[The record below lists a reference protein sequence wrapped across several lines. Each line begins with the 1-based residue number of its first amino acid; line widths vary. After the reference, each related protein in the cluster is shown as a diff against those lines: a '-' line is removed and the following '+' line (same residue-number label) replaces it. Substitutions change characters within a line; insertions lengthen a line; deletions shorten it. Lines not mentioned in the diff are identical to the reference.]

1 MNKQEREAY
10 DKEYHEA
17 KEKGVPFFPDILFKD
32 AVVSLIV
39 FLILVALAYFVGA
52 PLEARANPGDT
63 TYTPRP
69 EWYFLFLF
77 QLLKY
82 FPGQLEVIG
91 VVLLPTLVVLL
102 LFALPF
108 LDRSPKRHFFSRP
121 IVTAVVA
128 ICVVGVAGLT
138 IQAARETPPPLGAAK
153 GDPVA
158 LLYSAN
164 CAPCHGPTIDVP
176 PGTNLHAV
184 IAQGR
189 HEGMPAWNGD
199 LTSDQIDA
207 LAGFILSPGGSKLF
221 TDNCGKCHQASDLA
235 AGDPLKLK
243 NAIDQGPDYPAHQ
256 NAGVPNWN
264 DTLSQEGRTTLL
276 NFLVAPDGQ
285 RLFETNCSTCHGTA
299 IAFTGTRDELRQL
312 ISQGGLH
319 LEMPPWRGKLSDAQI
334 STLAAYVVDPANT
347 PSGKDLFQQNCKS
360 CHGDRVP
367 QATDVAKAKEAI
379 ASGGA
384 HQTMPVWGTI
394 LTPQQ
399 LDALVDYTL
408 SAAKGTPLEVG
419 QKLFADNCASCHG
432 DFGEGGPN
440 PAHPG
445 QTIVPISTAE
455 FLKTRDDFTLRSII
469 AQGQPNF
476 GMSPFGSAYGGPLD
490 DASLDALVA
499 YLRSWE
505 KKPPV
510 ELPPEVAAPAAAQ
523 TGAEIYADICQ
534 QCHGPNGEGGIGPAL
549 NGPLFQLDYSDQQIF
564 DTISKGHK
572 STPMIA
578 WGDVLSPDQIQQ
590 LVAFIRQLKQ
600 AVPQTPA
607 APNATPA
614 ATPETSPI
622 ATPEATSAV
631 TSTLGGVVSFAKEV
645 LPIFKDKCAVCH
657 GNLGGWSAKSYDT
670 VMKSGDHAPVVVA
683 GDSKGSLLAQKI
695 EGTQTRGSLMP
706 PSGKLTPDEI
716 KTIVDWIAAGA
727 PDN

>member
-1 MNKQEREAY
+1 MNDQEKKAY
-10 DKEYHEA
+10 DEEYHEA

-32 AVVSLIV
+32 AVVVLIV

-108 LDRSPKRHFFSRP
+108 LDRSPKRHFLSRP
-121 IVTAVVA
+121 IVTLVVA
-128 ICVVGVAGLT
+128 VGVVGIAGLS
-138 IQAARETPPPLGAAK
+138 IQSARETPPPVGLAA

-158 LLYSAN
+158 ALYSAN
-164 CAPCHGPTIDVP
+164 CAPCHGATINVAA
-176 PGTNLHAV
+176 GTNLHAV
-184 IAQGR
+184 IAQGK
-189 HEGMPAWNGD
+189 HEGMPAWSAD

-207 LAGFILSPGGSKLF
+207 LAGFILAPGGSKLF
-221 TDNCGKCHQASDLA
+221 TDSCGQCHQAPELV

-243 NAIDQGPDYPAHQ
+243 SVLEQGPSYPAHQ
-256 NAGVPNWN
+256 NAGVPKWN
-264 DTLSQEGRTTLL
+264 ETLSQEQRTTLL

-299 IAFTGTRDELRQL
+299 IAFSGTRDELRQV
-312 ISQGGLH
+312 ISQGGRH
-319 LEMPPWRGKLSDAQI
+319 LDMPSWRQKLSDAQI
-334 STLAAYVVDPANT
+334 DTLAAYVVDPANT
-347 PSGKDLFQQNCKS
+347 SGGKDLFQQNCKS

-367 QATDVAKAKEAI
+367 QVTDVAKAKEII
-379 ASGGA
+379 ASGGV
-384 HQTMPVWGTI
+384 HQTMPVWGTV
-394 LTPQQ
+394 LTSQQ

-419 QKLFADNCASCHG
+419 QKLFANNCAGCHG

-440 PAHPG
+440 PARPG
-445 QTIVPISTAE
+445 ETIVPISSAE

-490 DASLDALVA
+490 DTSLEALVA

-505 KKPPV
+505 QKPPV
-510 ELPPEVAAPAAAQ
+510 ELPPEVATPAAAEAAR
-523 TGAEIYADICQ
+523 TGAEVYSDVCA
-534 QCHGPNGEGGIGPAL
+534 QCHGPKGEGGVGPAL
-549 NGPLFQLDYSDQQIF
+549 SDPKFQSDTTDQEIF

-578 WGDVLSPDQIQQ
+578 WGEVLTSDQIQQ

-600 AVPQTPA
+600 ESSQSP
-607 APNATPA
+607 ATPA
-614 ATPETSPI
+614 PTTQPQGTPAPTTQPSATPSTATSP
-622 ATPEATSAV
+622 
-631 TSTLGGVVSFAKEV
+631 VSFVKDV
-645 LPIFKDKCAVCH
+645 LPIFQAKCAVCH
-657 GNLGGWSAKSYDT
+657 GNLGGWNAKSYDT
-670 VMKSGDHAPVVVA
+670 IMKSGDHAPVVVA
-683 GDSKGSLLAQKI
+683 GDSKGSLLAQKLQ
-695 EGTQTRGSLMP
+695 GTQTRGSIMP
-706 PSGKLTPDEI
+706 PNGKLTAAAI
-716 KTIVDWIAAGA
+716 QIILDWITAGA
-727 PDN
+727 PNN

>member
-1 MNKQEREAY
+1 MNDQEKKAY
-10 DKEYHEA
+10 DEEYHEA

-32 AVVSLIV
+32 AVVALII

-52 PLEARANPGDT
+52 PLEARADPGDT

-91 VVLLPTLVVLL
+91 VVLLPTVVVLL

-108 LDRSPKRHFFSRP
+108 LDRSPKRHFLSRP
-121 IVTAVVA
+121 IVTVAVAVGV
-128 ICVVGVAGLT
+128 IGVAGLT
-138 IQAARETPPPLGAAK
+138 IQAARETPPPVGVAQ
-153 GDPVA
+153 GDQVA
-158 LLYSAN
+158 LLYSTN
-164 CAPCHGPTIDVP
+164 CAPCHGPTITVP

-184 IAQGR
+184 IAQGK
-189 HEGMPAWNGD
+189 HEGMPAWSGD

-207 LAGFILSPGGSKLF
+207 LAGFILSPGGNKLF
-221 TDNCGKCHQASDLA
+221 VDNCGKCHQAADLA

-243 NAIDQGPDYPAHQ
+243 TVIEQGPNYPAHQ
-256 NAGVPNWN
+256 SAGVPNWN
-264 DTLSQEGRTTLL
+264 DILSLEERTTLL

-299 IAFTGTRDELRQL
+299 IAFSGTRDELRQL
-312 ISQGGLH
+312 ISKGGLH
-319 LEMPPWRGKLSDAQI
+319 LEMPPWREKLSDAQI
-334 STLAAYVVDPANT
+334 ATLAAYVVDPAST
-347 PSGKDLFQQNCKS
+347 PAGKDLFQQNCKS

-367 QATDVAKAKEAI
+367 QATDIASAKEAI
-379 ASGGA
+379 SSGGA
-384 HQTMPVWGTI
+384 HQTMPVWGNI

-408 SAAKGTPLEVG
+408 AAAKGTPLEVG
-419 QKLFADNCASCHG
+419 QKLFADNCAVCHG
-432 DFGEGGPN
+432 QFGEGGPN

-510 ELPPEVAAPAAAQ
+510 ELPPEVATPAAAQ
-523 TGAEIYADICQ
+523 TGEAIYADVCA
-534 QCHGPNGEGGIGPAL
+534 QCHGPKGEGGIGPSL
-549 NGPLFQLDYSDQQIF
+549 SDPTFQLDFSDQQIF
-564 DTISKGHK
+564 NTISQGHK
-572 STPMIA
+572 ATPMIA
-578 WGDVLSPDQIQQ
+578 WGDVLSPEQIQQ
-590 LVAFIRQLKQ
+590 LVDYIRQLKQ
-600 AVPQTPA
+600 ETPASPVATPQT
-607 APNATPA
+607 APG
-614 ATPETSPI
+614 ATPED
-622 ATPEATSAV
+622 TPSAE
-631 TSTLGGVVSFAKEV
+631 TTPASGGAVSFAQDIQ
-645 LPIFKDKCAVCH
+645 PIFKAKCTVCH
-657 GNLGGWSAKSYDT
+657 GTLGGWSAASYDT

-695 EGTQTRGSLMP
+695 QGTQTRGGVMP
-706 PSGKLTPDEI
+706 PGGKLSADQI
-716 KTIVDWIAAGA
+716 KLILDWIDAGA
-727 PDN
+727 PNN

>member
-1 MNKQEREAY
+1 MNDQEKKAY
-10 DKEYHEA
+10 DEEYHEA

-32 AVVSLIV
+32 AVVALIV
-39 FLILVALAYFVGA
+39 FVILVALAYFVGA

-91 VVLLPTLVVLL
+91 VVLIPTVVVVL

-108 LDRSPKRHFFSRP
+108 LDRSPRRHFLSRP
-121 IVTAVVA
+121 IVT
-128 ICVVGVAGLT
+128 IGVAVAVLAVGGLT
-138 IQAARETPPPLGAAK
+138 LQAARETPPPLGASV
-153 GDPVA
+153 GDPTAA
-158 LLYSAN
+158 LYTAN
-164 CAPCHGPTIDVP
+164 CAPCHGPTIDIP
-176 PGTNLHAV
+176 PGTNLHDV
-184 IAQGR
+184 IAQGK
-189 HEGMPAWNGD
+189 HEGMPAWSAD

-221 TDNCGKCHQASDLA
+221 AESCSKCHQAPELVAS
-235 AGDPLKLK
+235 DPLKLK
-243 NAIDQGPDYPAHQ
+243 NVIEQGPNYPAHQ

-264 DTLSQEGRTTLL
+264 ETLNPEQRTALL

-299 IAFTGTRDELRQL
+299 IAFSGTRDELRQV
-312 ISQGGLH
+312 ISQGGRH
-319 LEMPPWRGKLSDAQI
+319 LDMPPWREKLSEAQI
-334 STLAAYVVDPANT
+334 DTLAAYVVDPANT
-347 PSGKDLFQQNCKS
+347 PNGKDLFQQNCRS

-367 QATDVAKAKEAI
+367 QATDVAKAKDII

-384 HQTMPVWGTI
+384 HQTMPVWGTV
-394 LTPQQ
+394 LTTQQ

-419 QKLFADNCASCHG
+419 QKLFANNCASCHG

-440 PAHPG
+440 PARPG
-445 QTIVPISTAE
+445 ETIVPISTAE

-490 DASLDALVA
+490 DAALDALVA

-505 KKPPV
+505 QKPPV
-510 ELPPEVAAPAAAQ
+510 ELPPEAATPAAAR
-523 TGAEIYADICQ
+523 TGAEVYADVCA
-534 QCHGPNGEGGIGPAL
+534 QCHGPKGEGGIGPAL
-549 NGPLFQLDYSDQQIF
+549 SDPKFQLETTDQDIF
-564 DTISKGHK
+564 NTISKGHK

-578 WGDVLSPDQIQQ
+578 WGDVLTSDQIQQ
-590 LVAFIRQLKQ
+590 LVAFVRQLKQ
-600 AVPQTPA
+600 EAPQTPA
-607 APNATPA
+607 PAPGTTPA
-614 ATPETSPI
+614 ATP
-622 ATPEATSAV
+622 TPPV
-631 TSTLGGVVSFAKEV
+631 TPGAAGPVSFAKDV
-645 LPIFKDKCAVCH
+645 LPLFQAKCAVCH
-657 GNLGGWSAKSYDT
+657 GNLGGWNAKSYDT

-695 EGTQTRGSLMP
+695 MGTQTKGSVMP
-706 PSGKLTPDEI
+706 PRGNLSKAEI
-716 KTIVDWIAAGA
+716 QTILDWIDAGA